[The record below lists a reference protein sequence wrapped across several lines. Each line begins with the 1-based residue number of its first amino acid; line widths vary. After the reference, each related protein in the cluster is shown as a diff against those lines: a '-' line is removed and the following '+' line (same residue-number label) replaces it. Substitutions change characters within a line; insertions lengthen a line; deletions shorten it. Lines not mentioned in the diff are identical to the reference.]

1 MNYGQIE
8 SKVVEL
14 ANYVDGRIELIE
26 KSSLATQQSIYAML
40 NDEILKFEIS
50 QGQYVVGQDLRKRLA
65 IIEGKI
71 NSILGGKD
79 YTIPMREFLT
89 DFTTIQDK
97 TIDLFKSVND
107 LELDLKELRPAK
119 QIIYEQA
126 RDALTKAVA
135 PEYVEPLK
143 KLIAQNVMQG
153 RSLTDTVKQ
162 LERWN
167 EGELSSGRL
176 ANGTPT
182 PNLQKYA
189 VQMARDSAYS
199 VSRTTNNIFKD
210 KFGLTKFVFAGG
222 LVKDS
227 RPLCKYMVSQNREFT
242 FEEMP
247 PLFAQMPE
255 GLYPQTQISTYTNT
269 CNGYGCRHIIYPVA

>member
-8 SKVVEL
+8 SKVVEI

-26 KSSLATQQSIYAML
+26 KSSLTTQQSIYAML

-71 NSILGGKD
+71 NAILGSEQ

-97 TIDLFKSVND
+97 TIDMFRTVND
-107 LELDLKELRPAK
+107 LELELKELRPAK

-153 RSLTDTVKQ
+153 RSITDTVKQ
-162 LERWN
+162 LEKWDA
-167 EGELSSGRL
+167 GELSSGRL

-182 PNLQKYA
+182 PNLQRYA

-199 VSRTTNNIFKD
+199 VQRTTNNIFKD
-210 KFGLTKFVFAGG
+210 RFKLEKFVFAGG

-227 RPLCKYMVSQNREFT
+227 RALCKFMVSQNREFT
-242 FEEMP
+242 FAEMP
-247 PLFAQMPE
+247 ALFALMPE
-255 GLYPQTQISTYTNT
+255 GLYPDTKISTYVST
-269 CNGYGCRHIIYPVA
+269 CNGYGCRHLVYPI

>member
-8 SKVVEL
+8 SKVVEI

-26 KSSLATQQSIYAML
+26 KSSLTTQQSIYAML

-71 NSILGGKD
+71 NAILGSEQ

-97 TIDLFKSVND
+97 TIDMFRTVND
-107 LELDLKELRPAK
+107 LELELKELLPAK

-153 RSLTDTVKQ
+153 RSITDTVKQ
-162 LERWN
+162 LEKWDA
-167 EGELSSGRL
+167 GELSSGRL

-182 PNLQKYA
+182 PNLQRYA

-199 VSRTTNNIFKD
+199 VQRTTNNIFKD
-210 KFGLTKFVFAGG
+210 RFNLTKFIYAGG

-227 RPLCKYMVSQNREFT
+227 RPLCRHLVGLNREISLD
-242 FEEMP
+242 EMP
-247 PLFAQMPE
+247 PLIA
-255 GLYPQTQISTYTNT
+255 LYPSGLMPNT
-269 CNGYGCRHIIYPVA
+269 TKENWVIVNGGFSCRHISHSI